1 MQIEENEYI
10 LNYLTETFGI
20 IRNYIEQQSE
30 ENKTLKNII
39 NNTNKEV
46 LKRVSPL
53 GLVSASDAALLL
65 GVKSKNTIYSLMDQH
80 ILPEVNINS
89 LRMIHIDDIKELI
102 KKQRGISKN
111 DKRDK

>member
-1 MQIEENEYI
+1 
-10 LNYLTETFGI
+10 
-20 IRNYIEQQSE
+20 
-30 ENKTLKNII
+30 
-39 NNTNKEV
+39 
-46 LKRVSPL
+46 
-53 GLVSASDAALLL
+53 
-65 GVKSKNTIYSLMDQH
+65 MDQH

>member
-1 MQIEENEYI
+1 MYTKMQIEENEYI

-53 GLVSASDAALLL
+53 GLVSASDAFA
-65 GVKSKNTIYSLMDQH
+65 VTNFSFNFIFVSSLF
-80 ILPEVNINS
+80 
-89 LRMIHIDDIKELI
+89 
-102 KKQRGISKN
+102 
-111 DKRDK
+111 